1 MALSYPEPTVFEPN
15 GEHKATLLILHGL
28 GDTADGWASMAGIFA
43 IPGLK
48 FIFPTAPMRP
58 ITLNMGMVMTGWYD
72 ITSLDKINS
81 SEDEEGIRESWRF
94 VEELIAKEEAA
105 GLPSSKIIVGGFSQG
120 GAVALMAARSKKKLG
135 GIIGLSTY
143 VPLRAAPEGVLSQ
156 ENRST
161 PILMCH
167 GERDMVVNFNYGV
180 ESFKLLE
187 EAGGTVEFKKYMM
200 GHEAIIEELEEVK
213 SFIAKVVASA

>member
-1 MALSYPEPTVFEPN
+1 
-15 GEHKATLLILHGL
+15 
-28 GDTADGWASMAGIFA
+28 
-43 IPGLK
+43 
-48 FIFPTAPMRP
+48 
-58 ITLNMGMVMTGWYD
+58 
-72 ITSLDKINS
+72 
-81 SEDEEGIRESWRF
+81 
-94 VEELIAKEEAA
+94 
-105 GLPSSKIIVGGFSQG
+105 
-120 GAVALMAARSKKKLG
+120 MAARSKKKLG